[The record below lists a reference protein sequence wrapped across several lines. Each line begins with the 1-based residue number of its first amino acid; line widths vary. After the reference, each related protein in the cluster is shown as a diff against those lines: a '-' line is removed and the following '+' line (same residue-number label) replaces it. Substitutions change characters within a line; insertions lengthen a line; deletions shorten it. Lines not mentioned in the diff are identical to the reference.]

1 MEEIP
6 EELKK
11 FVPEIEDSDT
21 DITKALYKVAFGLYP
36 DEIEKLLRY
45 YYFGFLLTNDDLV
58 NKIEVSNIK
67 IEKTVG
73 KNGNPYWLKYKSL
86 LAALGLDEEDGNT
99 VDVIAY

>member
-45 YYFGFLLTNDDLV
+45 YYFGFLLTNDDLDYYLHS
-58 NKIEVSNIK
+58 KIVILIDVS
-67 IEKTVG
+67 
-73 KNGNPYWLKYKSL
+73 
-86 LAALGLDEEDGNT
+86 
-99 VDVIAY
+99 